1 MSDILTRAQL
11 SLLADL
17 LQTDTARL
25 SSLAHLGADDLKALR
40 GALSDALFDE
50 QAEAFARVSRL
61 APLVPNALVVTVA
74 QRAVPPEV
82 AGRVGGAVGLAHSD
96 RAVGVLS
103 GLKPAYLADAAPYVD
118 PRVIPHFAP
127 RLPAKLLIP
136 AAKELLRRRD
146 YLTASRFVEFATDE
160 HIVAFEKAI
169 DDDEGIILTGVLV
182 SDTKVMNDIMRAA
195 GPDRSLRMARTA
207 ADGAKP
213 EVLAAL
219 LSLLNR
225 IDPELA
231 RPAVTELLGHPD
243 ARRVTYV
250 LDVAAAEG
258 VVVETLAVSAALDDD
273 ALARLTSLEAWHRL
287 AGAAE
292 SWANETPA

>member
-1 MSDILTRAQL
+1 MADILTRAQL
-11 SLLADL
+11 SLLAAL
-17 LQTDTARL
+17 LQTDAANL
-25 SSLAHLGADDLKALR
+25 SSLERLGADDLKALR
-40 GALSDALFDE
+40 NAMSDALFDE
-50 QAEAFARVSRL
+50 QAEVFARVGKL
-61 APLVPNALVVTVA
+61 APLVPNALVVNVA

-82 AGRVGGAVGLAHSD
+82 AGRVGGAVGLAHGD
-96 RAVGVLS
+96 RAIGVLS
-103 GLKPAYLADAAPYVD
+103 GLKPVYLADAAPYVD

-146 YLTASRFVEFATDE
+146 YLTASRFVEYATDE
-160 HIVAFEKAI
+160 LIVAFERAI

-195 GPDRSLRMARTA
+195 GTDRSLRMARA
-207 ADGAKP
+207 AITGKP

-231 RPAVTELLGHPD
+231 RPAVTALLGHSD
-243 ARRVTYV
+243 TDVVAYV
-250 LDVAAAEG
+250 LEVAGREG
-258 VVVETLAVSAALDDD
+258 VVIEVLEVSAVLDGE
-273 ALARLTSLEAWHRL
+273 ARARLASLEAWQHLTRE
-287 AGAAE
+287 AE
-292 SWANETPA
+292 SWEHETPA

>member
-1 MSDILTRAQL
+1 MADILTRAQL
-11 SLLADL
+11 SLLAAL
-17 LQTDTARL
+17 LQTDAANL
-25 SSLAHLGADDLKALR
+25 ASLERLGADDLRALR
-40 GALSDALFDE
+40 SALSDALFDE
-50 QAEAFARVSRL
+50 QAEAFARVGRL
-61 APLVPNALVVTVA
+61 APLVPNALVVNVA
-74 QRAVPPEV
+74 HRAVPPEI
-82 AGRVGGAVGLAHSD
+82 AGRVGGAVGLAHAD
-96 RAVGVLS
+96 RAIGVLS

-160 HIVAFEKAI
+160 LIVEFERAI

-182 SDTKVMNDIMRAA
+182 SDTQVMNDIMRAA
-195 GPDRSLRMARTA
+195 GSDRSLRMARA
-207 ADGAKP
+207 AAAGKP

-231 RPAVTELLGHPD
+231 RPAVTELLGHSNVD
-243 ARRVTYV
+243 VVVHV
-250 LDVAAAEG
+250 LDVARAEG
-258 VVVETLAVSAALDDD
+258 TVVEVLELSAVLDGE
-273 ALARLTSLEAWHRL
+273 ARARLAGLEAWQRL
-287 AGAAE
+287 ARETA
-292 SWANETPA
+292 SWPHEAPA

>member
-1 MSDILTRAQL
+1 MADILTRAQL
-11 SLLADL
+11 SLLAAL
-17 LQTDTARL
+17 LQTDTANL
-25 SSLAHLGADDLKALR
+25 ASLERLGADDLKALR

-50 QAEAFARVSRL
+50 QAEAFARVGKL

-74 QRAVPPEV
+74 HRAVPPEV
-82 AGRVGGAVGLAHSD
+82 AGRVGGAVGLAHGD
-96 RAVGVLS
+96 RAIGVLS
-103 GLKPAYLADAAPYVD
+103 GLKPTYLADAAPYVD

-160 HIVAFEKAI
+160 LIVAFERAI

-182 SDTKVMNDIMRAA
+182 SDTNVMNDIMRAA
-195 GPDRSLRMARTA
+195 GPDRSLRMARA
-207 ADGAKP
+207 AAAGKP

-243 ARRVTYV
+243 VDVVMHV
-250 LDVAAAEG
+250 LEVATTEG
-258 VVVETLAVSAALDDD
+258 VVTEVLEMSAVLDGEARACLA
-273 ALARLTSLEAWHRL
+273 SLEAWQRI
-287 AGAAE
+287 AREAE
-292 SWANETPA
+292 SWAHETPA

>member
-1 MSDILTRAQL
+1 MADILTRAQL
-11 SLLADL
+11 SLLAAL
-17 LQTDTARL
+17 LQTDAAN
-25 SSLAHLGADDLKALR
+25 LAGLERLGADDLKALR
-40 GALSDALFDE
+40 SALSDALFDE
-50 QAEAFARVSRL
+50 QAEAVARVGKL

-74 QRAVPPEV
+74 HRAVPPEV
-82 AGRVGGAVGLAHSD
+82 AGRVGGAVGLAHGD
-96 RAVGVLS
+96 RAIGVLS

-160 HIVAFEKAI
+160 LIVAFERAI

-182 SDTKVMNDIMRAA
+182 SDTHVMNDIMRAA
-195 GPDRSLRMARTA
+195 GPDRSLRMARA
-207 ADGAKP
+207 AAAGKP

-243 ARRVTYV
+243 VDVVAHVLEVART
-250 LDVAAAEG
+250 EG
-258 VVVETLAVSAALDDD
+258 VVTEVLEISAVLDGE
-273 ALARLTSLEAWHRL
+273 ARARLASLEVWQRIARE
-287 AGAAE
+287 AE
-292 SWANETPA
+292 SWAHETPA

>member
-1 MSDILTRAQL
+1 MADILTRAQL
-11 SLLADL
+11 SLLAAL
-17 LQTDTARL
+17 LQTDTA
-25 SSLAHLGADDLKALR
+25 SLASLERLGADDLKSLR
-40 GALSDALFDE
+40 GAMSDALFDE
-50 QAEAFARVSRL
+50 QAEAFARVGRL

-82 AGRVGGAVGLAHSD
+82 AGRVGGAVGLAHGD
-96 RAVGVLS
+96 RAIGVLS

-160 HIVAFEKAI
+160 LIVAFERAI

-182 SDTKVMNDIMRAA
+182 SDTHVMNDIMRAA
-195 GPDRSLRMARTA
+195 GPDRSVRMARA
-207 ADGAKP
+207 AAAGEP

-243 ARRVTYV
+243 VDVVVHVLEVART
-250 LDVAAAEG
+250 EG
-258 VVVETLAVSAALDDD
+258 VVTEVLEISAALDGE
-273 ALARLTSLEAWHRL
+273 ARARLASLDAWQRL
-287 AGAAE
+287 TRETE
-292 SWANETPA
+292 SWPHETSA

>member
-1 MSDILTRAQL
+1 MADILTRAQL
-11 SLLADL
+11 SLLAAL
-17 LQTDTARL
+17 LQTDAANL
-25 SSLAHLGADDLKALR
+25 ASLERLGADDLKALR

-50 QAEAFARVSRL
+50 QAEAFARVGKL

-74 QRAVPPEV
+74 HRAVPPEV
-82 AGRVGGAVGLAHSD
+82 AGRVGGAVGLAHGD
-96 RAVGVLS
+96 RAIGVLS

-136 AAKELLRRRD
+136 AARELLRRRD

-160 HIVAFEKAI
+160 LIVAFERAI

-182 SDTKVMNDIMRAA
+182 SDTNVMNDIMRAA
-195 GPDRSLRMARTA
+195 GPDRSLRMARA
-207 ADGAKP
+207 AAAGKP

-219 LSLLNR
+219 VSLLNR

-231 RPAVTELLGHPD
+231 RPAVAELLGHPD
-243 ARRVTYV
+243 VDVVVHV
-250 LDVAAAEG
+250 LEVATAEG
-258 VVVETLAVSAALDDD
+258 VVVELLEVSAVLDGE
-273 ALARLTSLEAWHRL
+273 ARARLASLEAWQRI
-287 AGAAE
+287 AREAE
-292 SWANETPA
+292 SWAHETPA

>member
-1 MSDILTRAQL
+1 MADILTRAQL
-11 SLLADL
+11 SLLAAL
-17 LQTDTARL
+17 LQTDTA
-25 SSLAHLGADDLKALR
+25 SLASLERLGADDLKSLR
-40 GALSDALFDE
+40 GAMSDALFDE
-50 QAEAFARVSRL
+50 QAEAFARVGRL

-82 AGRVGGAVGLAHSD
+82 AGRVGGAVGLAHGD
-96 RAVGVLS
+96 RAIGVLS

-160 HIVAFEKAI
+160 LIVAFERAI

-182 SDTKVMNDIMRAA
+182 SDTHVMNDIMRAA
-195 GPDRSLRMARTA
+195 GPDRSVRMARA
-207 ADGAKP
+207 AAAGKP

-243 ARRVTYV
+243 VDVVVHVLEVART
-250 LDVAAAEG
+250 EG
-258 VVVETLAVSAALDDD
+258 VVTEVLEISAALDGE
-273 ALARLTSLEAWHRL
+273 ARARLASLDAWQRL
-287 AGAAE
+287 TRETE
-292 SWANETPA
+292 SWPHETSA

>member
-1 MSDILTRAQL
+1 MADILTRAQL
-11 SLLADL
+11 SLLAAL
-17 LQTDTARL
+17 LQTDAANL
-25 SSLAHLGADDLKALR
+25 ASLERLGADDLKALR

-50 QAEAFARVSRL
+50 QAEAFARVGKL

-74 QRAVPPEV
+74 HRAVPPEV
-82 AGRVGGAVGLAHSD
+82 AGRVGGAVGLAHGD
-96 RAVGVLS
+96 RAIGVLS
-103 GLKPAYLADAAPYVD
+103 GMKPAYLADAAPYVD

-160 HIVAFEKAI
+160 LIVAFERAI

-182 SDTKVMNDIMRAA
+182 SDTNVMNDIMRAA
-195 GPDRSLRMARTA
+195 GPDRSLRMARA
-207 ADGAKP
+207 AAAGKP

-243 ARRVTYV
+243 
-250 LDVAAAEG
+250 LDVVVHVLEVATSEG
-258 VVVETLAVSAALDDD
+258 VVVELLEVSAVLDRE
-273 ALARLTSLEAWHRL
+273 ARARLASLEAWQRV
-287 AGAAE
+287 AREAE
-292 SWANETPA
+292 SWAHETSA

>member
-1 MSDILTRAQL
+1 MADILTRAQL
-11 SLLADL
+11 SLLAAL
-17 LQTDTARL
+17 LQTDAANL
-25 SSLAHLGADDLKALR
+25 ASLERLGADDLKALR

-50 QAEAFARVSRL
+50 QAEAFARVGKL

-74 QRAVPPEV
+74 HRAVPPEV
-82 AGRVGGAVGLAHSD
+82 AGRVGGAVGLARGD
-96 RAVGVLS
+96 RAIGVLS
-103 GLKPAYLADAAPYVD
+103 GLKPTYLADAAPYVD

-127 RLPAKLLIP
+127 RLPTKLLIP

-160 HIVAFEKAI
+160 LIVAFERAI

-182 SDTKVMNDIMRAA
+182 SDTNVMNDIMRAA
-195 GPDRSLRMARTA
+195 GPDRSLRMARA
-207 ADGAKP
+207 ATVGKP

-243 ARRVTYV
+243 
-250 LDVAAAEG
+250 LDVVVHVLEVATSEG
-258 VVVETLAVSAALDDD
+258 VVVELLEVSAVLDGE
-273 ALARLTSLEAWHRL
+273 ARARLASLEAWQRV
-287 AGAAE
+287 AREAE
-292 SWANETPA
+292 SWAHETSA

>member
-1 MSDILTRAQL
+1 MADILTRAQL
-11 SLLADL
+11 SLLAAL
-17 LQTDTARL
+17 LQTDAANL
-25 SSLAHLGADDLKALR
+25 ASLERLGADDLKALR

-50 QAEAFARVSRL
+50 QAEAFARVGKL

-74 QRAVPPEV
+74 HRAVPPEV
-82 AGRVGGAVGLAHSD
+82 AGRVGGAVGLAHGD
-96 RAVGVLS
+96 RAIGVLS

-136 AAKELLRRRD
+136 AARELLRRRD

-160 HIVAFEKAI
+160 LIVAFERAI

-182 SDTKVMNDIMRAA
+182 SDTKVINDIMRAA
-195 GPDRSLRMARTA
+195 GPDRSLRMARA
-207 ADGAKP
+207 AAAGKP

-243 ARRVTYV
+243 IDVVVHV
-250 LDVAAAEG
+250 LDVATAEG
-258 VVVETLAVSAALDDD
+258 VVVELLEVSAVLDGE
-273 ALARLTSLEAWHRL
+273 ARARLASLETWQRIARE
-287 AGAAE
+287 AE
-292 SWANETPA
+292 SWAHETPA

>member
-1 MSDILTRAQL
+1 MADILTRAQL
-11 SLLADL
+11 SLLAAL
-17 LQTDTARL
+17 LQTDPANL
-25 SSLAHLGADDLKALR
+25 SSLERLGADDLKALR

-50 QAEAFARVSRL
+50 QAEAFARVSKL

-74 QRAVPPEV
+74 HRAVPPEV
-82 AGRVGGAVGLAHSD
+82 AGRVGGAVGLAHGD
-96 RAVGVLS
+96 RAIGVLS
-103 GLKPAYLADAAPYVD
+103 GLNPDYLADAAPYVD

-182 SDTKVMNDIMRAA
+182 SDTAIMNDIMRAA
-195 GPDRSLRMARTA
+195 GPDRSQRMARSA
-207 ADGAKP
+207 AAGTP

-219 LSLLNR
+219 LSLLSR

-231 RPAVTELLGHPD
+231 KPAVTEMLGHPD
-243 ARRVTYV
+243 IDVVIRV

-258 VVVETLAVSAALDDD
+258 VVVEALQISAALDD
-273 ALARLTSLEAWHRL
+273 AVLSRLTDLAAWHRL
-287 AGAAE
+287 TREAE
-292 SWANETPA
+292 AWAHETPA

>member
-1 MSDILTRAQL
+1 MADILTRAQL

-25 SSLAHLGADDLKALR
+25 SSLERLGADDLKALR

-50 QAEAFARVSRL
+50 QAEAFARVGRL

-96 RAVGVLS
+96 RAIGVLS
-103 GLKPAYLADAAPYVD
+103 GLKPTYLADAAPYVD

-146 YLTASRFVEFATDE
+146 YLTASRFVEFATEE

-182 SDTKVMNDIMRAA
+182 SDTAIMNDIMRAA
-195 GPDRSLRMARTA
+195 GPDRALRMARTA
-207 ADGAKP
+207 AQGNSD
-213 EVLAAL
+213 VLAAL

-231 RPAVTELLGHPD
+231 RPAVAELLGHPD
-243 ARRVTYV
+243 AERVTYV
-250 LDVAAAEG
+250 LDVAVSEG
-258 VVVETLAVSAALDDD
+258 VVLETLEVSAALDGD
-273 ALARLTSLEAWHRL
+273 ALTRLTSLEAWHRL
-287 AGAAE
+287 IGAAD

>member
-1 MSDILTRAQL
+1 MADILTRAQL
-11 SLLADL
+11 SLLAAL
-17 LQTDTARL
+17 LQTDAANL
-25 SSLAHLGADDLKALR
+25 ASLERLGADDLKALR

-50 QAEAFARVSRL
+50 QAEAFARVGKL

-74 QRAVPPEV
+74 HRAVPPEV
-82 AGRVGGAVGLAHSD
+82 AGRVGGAVGLAHGD
-96 RAVGVLS
+96 RAIGVLS

-136 AAKELLRRRD
+136 AARELLRRRD

-160 HIVAFEKAI
+160 LIVAFERAI

-182 SDTKVMNDIMRAA
+182 SDTNVMNDIMRAA
-195 GPDRSLRMARTA
+195 GPDRSLRMARA
-207 ADGAKP
+207 AAAGKP

-219 LSLLNR
+219 VSLLNR

-231 RPAVTELLGHPD
+231 RPAVAELLGHPD
-243 ARRVTYV
+243 VDVVVHV
-250 LDVAAAEG
+250 LEVATAEG
-258 VVVETLAVSAALDDD
+258 VVGELLEVSAVLDGE
-273 ALARLTSLEAWHRL
+273 ARARLASLEAWQRI
-287 AGAAE
+287 AREAE
-292 SWANETPA
+292 SWAHETPA

>member
-1 MSDILTRAQL
+1 MADILTRAQL
-11 SLLADL
+11 SLLAAL
-17 LQTDTARL
+17 LQTDAAGL
-25 SSLAHLGADDLKALR
+25 ASLERLGADDLKALR
-40 GALSDALFDE
+40 NAMSDALFDE
-50 QAEAFARVSRL
+50 QAEAFARVGKL

-82 AGRVGGAVGLAHSD
+82 AGRVGGAVGLAHGD
-96 RAVGVLS
+96 RAIGVLS

-160 HIVAFEKAI
+160 LIVEFERAI
-169 DDDEGIILTGVLV
+169 DDDAGIILTGVLV
-182 SDTKVMNDIMRAA
+182 SDTHVMNDIMRAA
-195 GPDRSLRMARTA
+195 GPHRSLRMARA
-207 ADGAKP
+207 AAAGKP
-213 EVLAAL
+213 EVLATL

-243 ARRVTYV
+243 VDVVVHV
-250 LDVAAAEG
+250 LDVARSEG
-258 VVVETLAVSAALDDD
+258 TVVEVLELSAVLDGE
-273 ALARLTSLEAWHRL
+273 ARARLAGLEAWQLL
-287 AGAAE
+287 ARETE
-292 SWANETPA
+292 SWPHETPA

>member
-1 MSDILTRAQL
+1 MADILTRAQL
-11 SLLADL
+11 SLLAAL
-17 LQTDTARL
+17 LQTDAANL
-25 SSLAHLGADDLKALR
+25 ASLERLGADDLKALR

-50 QAEAFARVSRL
+50 QAEAFARVGKL

-74 QRAVPPEV
+74 HRAVPPEV
-82 AGRVGGAVGLAHSD
+82 AGRVGGAVGLAHGD
-96 RAVGVLS
+96 RAIGVLS

-136 AAKELLRRRD
+136 AARELLRRRD
-146 YLTASRFVEFATDE
+146 YLTASRFAEFATDE
-160 HIVAFEKAI
+160 LIVAFERAI

-182 SDTKVMNDIMRAA
+182 SDTNVMNDIMRAA
-195 GPDRSLRMARTA
+195 GPDRSLRMARAATA
-207 ADGAKP
+207 GKP

-243 ARRVTYV
+243 IAVVAHV
-250 LDVAAAEG
+250 LDVATAEG
-258 VVVETLAVSAALDDD
+258 VVVELLEVSAVLDGE
-273 ALARLTSLEAWHRL
+273 ARARLASLEAWQRIAHE
-287 AGAAE
+287 AE
-292 SWANETPA
+292 SWAHETPA

>member
-1 MSDILTRAQL
+1 MADILTRAQL
-11 SLLADL
+11 SLLAAL
-17 LQTDTARL
+17 LQTDAADL
-25 SSLAHLGADDLKALR
+25 SGLERLGADDLKALR
-40 GALSDALFDE
+40 SALSDALFDE
-50 QAEAFARVSRL
+50 QAEAFARVGKL

-74 QRAVPPEV
+74 HRAVPPEV
-82 AGRVGGAVGLAHSD
+82 AGRVGGAVGLAHGD
-96 RAVGVLS
+96 RAIGVLS

-160 HIVAFEKAI
+160 LIVAFERAI

-182 SDTKVMNDIMRAA
+182 SDTHVMNDIMRAA
-195 GPDRSLRMARTA
+195 GPDRSLRMARA
-207 ADGAKP
+207 AAAGKP

-231 RPAVTELLGHPD
+231 RPAVTELLDHPD
-243 ARRVTYV
+243 VDVVAHV
-250 LDVAAAEG
+250 LEVAQTEG
-258 VVVETLAVSAALDDD
+258 VVTEVLEISAVLDGE
-273 ALARLTSLEAWHRL
+273 ARARLASLEAWQRI
-287 AGAAE
+287 AREAE
-292 SWANETPA
+292 SWAHETPA

>member
-1 MSDILTRAQL
+1 MADILTRAQL
-11 SLLADL
+11 SLLAAL
-17 LQTDTARL
+17 LQTDAAN
-25 SSLAHLGADDLKALR
+25 LAGLERLGADDLKALR
-40 GALSDALFDE
+40 SALSDALFDE
-50 QAEAFARVSRL
+50 QAEAFARVGKL
-61 APLVPNALVVTVA
+61 APLIPNALVVTVA
-74 QRAVPPEV
+74 HRAVPPEV
-82 AGRVGGAVGLAHSD
+82 AGRVGGAVGLAHGD
-96 RAVGVLS
+96 RAIGVLS
-103 GLKPAYLADAAPYVD
+103 GLKPSYLADAAPYVD

-160 HIVAFEKAI
+160 LIVAFERAI

-182 SDTKVMNDIMRAA
+182 SDTHVMNDIMRAA
-195 GPDRSLRMARTA
+195 GTDRSLRMARA
-207 ADGAKP
+207 AATGKP

-243 ARRVTYV
+243 VDVVTHVLEVART
-250 LDVAAAEG
+250 EG
-258 VVVETLAVSAALDDD
+258 VVTELLEISAVLDSE
-273 ALARLTSLEAWHRL
+273 ARARLASLEAWQRI
-287 AGAAE
+287 ARETE
-292 SWANETPA
+292 SWTHETPA